1 VILLALVP
9 LVVGAVAAIT
19 ARRAG
24 DRLAPALATVL
35 LTGLALTVALA
46 TGLVLCLAAFVG
58 ASEVLPAPVFRHW
71 SVDELRDTIPMPPA
85 AGLAAGAVAAL
96 LIVSAVLHLSRVV
109 IRARRTSAAAAAVPA
124 HSDLAVVRD
133 DAVFAYA
140 VPGRHR
146 RIVAS
151 TGMLT
156 SLSGPQ
162 RRALLAHE
170 EAHLRYHHHVFVQL
184 GRLAAAANPLMR
196 PVSRAVDGCVERWA
210 DTVAARVVGD
220 RVTVARAVAAAALA
234 PARVRMPDG
243 SLAAA
248 RSNVVDRVRVLLDPP
263 ARRRPVGIALV
274 AGVVVCWV
282 SAAAVLL
289 HVHALIEIA
298 QAVGAR

>member
-9 LVVGAVAAIT
+9 LAVGIVAAIT
-19 ARRAG
+19 ARWAG

-35 LTGLALTVALA
+35 LTGLALTVSVA

-58 ASEVLPAPVFRHW
+58 ASEVVPAPVFRHW

-96 LIVSAVLHLSRVV
+96 LIASAGLHLARVV
-109 IRARRTSAAAAAVPA
+109 IRARRTSAAAVAVPA
-124 HSDLAVVRD
+124 YSDLAVVQD
-133 DAVFAYA
+133 ESIFAYA

-156 SLSGPQ
+156 SLPGRQ

-170 EAHLRYHHHVFVQL
+170 EAHLRYHHHVYVQL

-196 PVSRAVDGCVERWA
+196 PVSRAVDACVERWA
-210 DTVAARVVGD
+210 DAAAAHVVD
-220 RVTVARAVAAAALA
+220 RVTVAHAVAAAAL
-234 PARVRMPDG
+234 ARVRMPDG

-248 RSNVVDRVRVLLDPP
+248 HSNVVDRVRVLLDPP
-263 ARRRPVGIALV
+263 ARRRPVGVVLALSAV
-274 AGVVVCWV
+274 LCWVSAGVVV
-282 SAAAVLL
+282 L
-289 HVHALIEIA
+289 HVHTLVEVA
-298 QAVGAR
+298 QALGNR